1 MGLEDMTVNMV
12 PTGLARDLAERQ
24 YSGRPIQIGLVGSGE
39 MGTDIVT
46 RAAMMDGVDVAAIT
60 RTSTRR
66 ARIDGLH
73 CTRAPPDIAAMP
85 RRAMTST
92 PPSKAG
98 APL

>member
-1 MGLEDMTVNMV
+1 MIV
-12 PTGLARDLAERQ
+12 PTGLARPGGTAVLRLTG
-24 YSGRPIQIGLVGSGE
+24 SRLVGSGE

-46 RAAMMDGVDVAAIT
+46 HAAMMDGIDVAAIADIDPA
-60 RTSTRR
+60 R
-66 ARIDGLH
+66 AHEAVTI
-73 CTRAPPDIAAMP
+73 TPPDIATMP

>member
-1 MGLEDMTVNMV
+1 
-12 PTGLARDLAERQ
+12 
-24 YSGRPIQIGLVGSGE
+24 

-46 RAAMMDGVDVAAIT
+46 RAAMMDGVDVAAIADIDPA
-60 RTSTRR
+60 R
-66 ARIDGLH
+66 AHEAVTIAHG
-73 CTRAPPDIAAMP
+73 APPDIALTP